1 MFDYTIVYNIYI
13 SYRYTIMNGEQ
24 SRKTMLPLVALLLL
38 VSTTIATTPT
48 ITLNN
53 GVLLPAIAAGTWQ
66 YKPEIAEQS
75 VNDAFEAGF
84 THIDT
89 AHDYDNQDGV
99 GKALQGRKRD
109 SFFLTT
115 KVPGCGLQGI
125 SKANCAQ
132 DSSAAIDAN
141 LKQLGLDYVDLLLI
155 HFPPLL
161 GCKVESNCKAIQSQ
175 YAALEAALTAKK
187 TRAIGVSNFCIS
199 CFECLNKTMKVTPA
213 INQVKYHVGMG
224 SDPGG
229 LKSYCSEQG
238 IHMQA
243 YSPLG
248 DNASALIEGPLLE
261 KIGTAHNKSSVQ
273 VALSWIWQNAVPVV
287 TKSTKLGHLK
297 DDIDIFDFK
306 FSADELKE
314 LNSQTQPSGSPS
326 FMCKS

>member
-1 MFDYTIVYNIYI
+1 MDTHTRININ
-13 SYRYTIMNGEQ
+13 IMQ
-24 SRKTMLPLVALLLL
+24 LVTLIFALVATNSL
-38 VSTTIATTPT
+38 TIATPT
-48 ITLNN
+48 VTLNN
-53 GVLLPAIAAGTWQ
+53 GVSLPAIAAGTWQ
-66 YKPEIAEQS
+66 FKPDVAEQS
-75 VNDAFEAGF
+75 VNDAFKAGF

-89 AHDYDNQDGV
+89 AHDYDNQEGV
-99 GKALQGRKRD
+99 GKALQGRKRE

-125 SKANCAQ
+125 SKANCAK
-132 DSSAAIDAN
+132 DSADAIDAN

-175 YAALEAALTAKK
+175 YAALESALADKK

-199 CFECLNKTMKVTPA
+199 CFQCLNKTMKVVPA
-213 INQVKYHVGMG
+213 INQVKFHVGMG

-229 LKSYCSEQG
+229 LKSYCTEHG

-248 DNASALIEGPLLE
+248 DNASALIDGPILE
-261 KIGTAHNKSSVQ
+261 KIGNAHNKSSVQ
-273 VALSWIWQNAVPVV
+273 VALSWIWQNNVPVV
-287 TKSTKLGHLK
+287 TKSTKLAHLK
-297 DDIDIFDFK
+297 DDINIFDFK
-306 FSADELKE
+306 FTNDEMKQ
-314 LNSQTQPSGSPS
+314 LNSQTKPSGSPS